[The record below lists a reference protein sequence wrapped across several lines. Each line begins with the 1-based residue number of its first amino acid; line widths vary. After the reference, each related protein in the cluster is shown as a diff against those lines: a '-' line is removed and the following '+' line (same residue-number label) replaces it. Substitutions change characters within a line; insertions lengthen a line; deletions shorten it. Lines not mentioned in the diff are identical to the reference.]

1 MKTLV
6 IYFSQKGKTKE
17 AARRIAQLSGADLAE
32 IKTHKSYRMSYRKT
46 VFTSLKEIL
55 LNERPELDMEIPDIS
70 AYDRILIGSPIWCGT
85 FPNAVFSFLDKVN
98 LNGKKAAIFTTS
110 GATEPQKI
118 AVKIKKKYSAKW
130 CRTFNANHATDEN
143 ITDWLK

>member
-1 MKTLV
+1 METLV

-17 AARRIAQLSGADLAE
+17 AAGRIAQLSGADLAE

-46 VFTSLKEIL
+46 VFTALKEIL

-85 FPNAVFSFLDKVN
+85 FPNAVFSFLDKENRKTQN
-98 LNGKKAAIFTTS
+98 LGDLCMICIVRMLMKCTVRFLQNG
-110 GATEPQKI
+110 
-118 AVKIKKKYSAKW
+118 YM
-130 CRTFNANHATDEN
+130 N
-143 ITDWLK
+143 